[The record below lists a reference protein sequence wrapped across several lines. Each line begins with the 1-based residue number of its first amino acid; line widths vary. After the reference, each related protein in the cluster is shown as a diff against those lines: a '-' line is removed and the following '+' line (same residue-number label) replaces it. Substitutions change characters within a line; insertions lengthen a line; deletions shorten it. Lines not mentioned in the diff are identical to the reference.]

1 MKIIFNNKKM
11 NYTIND
17 STNPTKAVNT
27 AIIWDISVDQIKETR
42 GKISQVLF
50 KGSVIWDVSN
60 ILNLWKRINPADMIE
75 WLWEVRRIQPSKEL
89 EAANDERFDLAA

>member
-1 MKIIFNNKKM
+1 M

-27 AIIWDISVDQIKETR
+27 AIIGDISVDQIKETR

-60 ILNLWKRINPADMIE
+60 ILNLGKRINPADMIE
-75 WLWEVRRIQPSKEL
+75 GLGEVRRIQPSKEL